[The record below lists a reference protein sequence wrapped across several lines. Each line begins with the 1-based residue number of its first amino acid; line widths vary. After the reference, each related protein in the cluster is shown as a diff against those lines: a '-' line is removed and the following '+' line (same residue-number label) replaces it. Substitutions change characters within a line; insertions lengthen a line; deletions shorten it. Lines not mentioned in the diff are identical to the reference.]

1 MLKVRLTFGTSISND
16 SVFWCVVDSS
26 EWKRRQYSA
35 VDKKLAK
42 EKDSEK
48 ELKFKNYFDN

>member
-1 MLKVRLTFGTSISND
+1 MGT
-16 SVFWCVVDSS
+16 VVC
-26 EWKRRQYSA
+26 RA

-42 EKDSEK
+42 DK